1 MATHSSVLAWRVPG
15 TGKPGGLPSLGLHR
29 VGHDWS
35 DLAVLLLIQQS
46 AFCLECLYIMSE
58 RNCCQINVWS
68 KNECEIFVFDY
79 RKVTLIHKC
88 WLWVPEMFSRVTF
101 MFWEDLDIHWILEQ
115 RNGVPAFSPG
125 DCYQSWLVSENS
137 KYTDKQVDWNLYNFI
152 RNWCAWMLKNCV
164 IEHMEQFKEIV

>member
-1 MATHSSVLAWRVPG
+1 MNVR
-15 TGKPGGLPSLGLHR
+15 SL
-29 VGHDWS
+29 
-35 DLAVLLLIQQS
+35 
-46 AFCLECLYIMSE
+46 FY
-58 RNCCQINVWS
+58 
-68 KNECEIFVFDY
+68 DY